1 MGSSPESIARI
12 IEKIMNTPSPRLRY
26 SAGDLVEKMAVPLKS
41 FTVRDVRK
49 ILMKQYGLT
58 DVKPKN

>member
-1 MGSSPESIARI
+1 
-12 IEKIMNTPSPRLRY
+12 MNTPSPRLRY
-26 SAGDLVEKMAVPLKS
+26 SAGDLVEKMAVPLKKFLPS
-41 FTVRDVRK
+41 GMFEK